1 MQRDMHYF
9 CTFAMARA
17 AGIPVDDANTIAYA
31 SQFVDDSTRYD
42 SKVHEDGGLLF
53 GVTTAHSPFEA
64 LVRSPRDHLSKF
76 ADQRKVWVP
85 FHFFP
90 GGKGTNFREKIICI
104 KDGELANE
112 MFKNNLSVA
121 LIKDY
126 GLELLG
132 LSAHVYA
139 DTFSHYGFSG
149 MCSPYNRVDQN
160 SLGEQYAPKKGILPT
175 LSHACEVFKDYV
187 IGGGA
192 EQFTN
197 ALGHGPVSDLPDRP
211 FQEWD
216 FSYEV
221 ECPSR
226 DLDSSRKNYETFLEY
241 CEKIHGYFMQFADS
255 HYEAKCLI
263 PFTEMRTELEKML
276 AFEGTL
282 DEREA
287 YWKESDLTAGIAD
300 YDPEEWEN
308 DKKRFVYR
316 NSSYDGIATH
326 AYRFHQAAAYHR
338 YHVLKDMLP
347 SHGIAVY

>member
-1 MQRDMHYF
+1 MQKDMHYF

-17 AGIPVDDANTIAYA
+17 SGIPAVDANTVAYA

-53 GVTTAHSPFEA
+53 GITTAHSPLEA

-76 ADQRKVWVP
+76 EDQRKVWVP

-90 GGKGTNFREKIICI
+90 GGKGTTFREKIICV
-104 KDGELANE
+104 KNGDLANE

-121 LIKDY
+121 LTKDY
-126 GLELLG
+126 CLELLG
-132 LSAHVYA
+132 ISSHVYA

-149 MCSPYNRVDQN
+149 MCSPYNRVDQD
-160 SLGEQYAPKKGILPT
+160 SLGEQYASKKGILST
-175 LSHACEVFKDYV
+175 LSHAYDVVKDCI

-192 EQFTN
+192 EKFTD

-211 FQEWD
+211 FEEWS

-221 ECPSR
+221 DCPSR
-226 DLDSSRKNYETFLEY
+226 DSDSSRKNYETYLEY
-241 CEKIHGYFMQFADS
+241 CEKVYGYFMQFADK
-255 HYEAKCLI
+255 YYGAKCLI
-263 PFTEMRTELEKML
+263 PFEEMRTELVGLLQYKGEL
-276 AFEGTL
+276 E
-282 DEREA
+282 EREA
-287 YWKESDLTAGIAD
+287 YWKASGLTAGVAD

-316 NSSYDGIATH
+316 NSSSDGIATH

-347 SHGIAVY
+347 SRGIAVY